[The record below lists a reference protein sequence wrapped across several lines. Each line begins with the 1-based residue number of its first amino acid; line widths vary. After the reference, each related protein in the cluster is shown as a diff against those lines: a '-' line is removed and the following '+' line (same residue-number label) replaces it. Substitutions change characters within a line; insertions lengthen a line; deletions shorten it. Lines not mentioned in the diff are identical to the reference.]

1 MCCHG
6 SLLLSKAA
14 DSRKKEE
21 NLMLFQ
27 IHAGKLIK
35 HSVRYAVVVVV
46 TLCFVVPS
54 LSFAEGMI
62 DKKLKELNISLP
74 VAGKPIASYVTS
86 VRTGNLLYTAG
97 HIPYN
102 DGKTKLTGKLGKDL
116 TIEEGSQVARNV
128 ILNCLATIKASVGDL
143 DKVKR
148 IVKVLGMVNS
158 TEDFKDQP
166 KVMNGASDLLV
177 QIFGEKGKHAR
188 SAVGVA
194 SLPNGAPVEIEI
206 ILEVE

>member
-1 MCCHG
+1 MI
-6 SLLLSKAA
+6 LQIT
-14 DSRKKEE
+14 SRKS
-21 NLMLFQ
+21 
-27 IHAGKLIK
+27 GKDAAIYSVFVLVALILIT
-35 HSVRYAVVVVV
+35 SGLAYGQ
-46 TLCFVVPS
+46 
-54 LSFAEGMI
+54 GMI
-62 DKKLKELNISLP
+62 DNKLTAMGIILP
-74 VAGKPIASYVTS
+74 EAGKPIASYVTS

-102 DGKTKLTGKLGKDL
+102 DGKTKLSGKLGRDL
-116 TIEEGSQVARNV
+116 TIEEGNLVARNV
-128 ILNCLATIKASVGDL
+128 ALNCLATVKSSIGNL

-177 QIFGEKGKHAR
+177 EIFGEKGKHAR
-188 SAVGVA
+188 SAVGVS
-194 SLPNGAPVEIEI
+194 SLPNGVPVEIEM